1 MKARGYSSQDM
12 FAILSQRA
20 PELSARLGGRVGTFK
35 RQTGQVPAVHIQCQD
50 VTVECYLERDGR
62 SLLSAIIFP
71 CEGFG
76 THQNDVCETSTHVL
90 FEVLKYGYKLEPPP
104 ATSLTREDGL
114 VVDALDVQFTVL
126 FEELEFLAAH
136 LLFDQHR
143 RDLAAAYASGY
154 GSGYTYVYSGR
165 AD

>member
-1 MKARGYSSQDM
+1 MAWGYSSQDM

-35 RQTGQVPAVHIQCQD
+35 RQTGQVPTVYIHCED
-50 VTVECYLERDGR
+50 VTVECYLERDLR
-62 SLLSAIIFP
+62 TLISAIVFP
-71 CEGFG
+71 CERFG
-76 THQNDVCETSTHVL
+76 THQNDVCETSTHLL

-104 ATSLTREDGL
+104 ATPLTRKDGL
-114 VVDALDVQFTVL
+114 VIDALDVQFTVL

-154 GSGYTYVYSGR
+154 RSGYTYVYSGR